1 MATQKEIRELFE
13 RYKTIENEIS
23 ILREDKKVLLKEFK
37 EKIEPS
43 TFQAAL
49 RMIKIKSRVKPDQKM
64 DFETALE
71 VLSNDLTIE
80 DLD

>member
-1 MATQKEIRELFE
+1 MATEKEIRELFK
-13 RYKTIENEIS
+13 RYKVIENEIS

-37 EKIEPS
+37 EKIEPG

-49 RMIKIKSRVKPDQKM
+49 RMIKIKARVKPDQKI

-80 DLD
+80 DLE

>member
-37 EKIEPS
+37 EKIGV
-43 TFQAAL
+43 
-49 RMIKIKSRVKPDQKM
+49 KS
-64 DFETALE
+64 
-71 VLSNDLTIE
+71 
-80 DLD
+80 